1 LPTPRSTAHHSF
13 WQPARALLAR
23 APLALP
29 LLALTL
35 VIPMLLSVSVMPARS
50 VSAAVP
56 VGASRTVAASPGCR
70 PTTSASTTAPGTTQT
85 LTYQNGSVAGSF
97 NLTVPRS
104 YRPHRPTALV
114 FLFYGSGSNPAS
126 FSTIT
131 NFPALGAAQGDIVVV
146 PQIQPNEAEWQFS
159 GHGSDAAFITALD
172 THLQA
177 TYCIAPRRVFAA
189 GFSAGAAFTLFYAC
203 SHQRAIRAI
212 ATVAVDFQLG
222 CTRPMP
228 ILAFHGTADP
238 LVPYQNGAVGISLP
252 GEKVR
257 GTLLNMGDWAKL
269 DLCRAVP
276 VTVVVGSQVSR
287 SRWPRCTRGTS
298 VTLYTVLGGGHDWPG
313 ADPKYGFGLT
323 TQQISASLLILR
335 FFSTLR

>member
-1 LPTPRSTAHHSF
+1 M
-13 WQPARALLAR
+13 WQPARGLLSRTPLAR
-23 APLALP
+23 PLLALP

-35 VIPMLLSVSVMPARS
+35 VIPMLLTLSVLPAHS

-56 VGASRTVAASPGCR
+56 VGASMTIAASPGCR
-70 PTTSASTTAPGTTQT
+70 PTTSAPTTSASTTVPGTTQT

-104 YRPHRPTALV
+104 YRPRRPTALV
-114 FLFYGSGSNPAS
+114 FLFYGSGSNPTA
-126 FSTIT
+126 FSTT
-131 NFPALGAAQGDIVVV
+131 TDFPALGAAQGDIVVV

-189 GFSAGAAFTLFYAC
+189 GFSAGAAFTLIYAC
-203 SHQRAIRAI
+203 SHQRYIRAI

-222 CTRPMP
+222 CTLPMP

-252 GEKVR
+252 GQKVR

-269 DLCRAVP
+269 DRCRAVP
-276 VTVVVGSQVSR
+276 VTVMVGSQVSR

-323 TQQISASLLILR
+323 TQQISASQLILR